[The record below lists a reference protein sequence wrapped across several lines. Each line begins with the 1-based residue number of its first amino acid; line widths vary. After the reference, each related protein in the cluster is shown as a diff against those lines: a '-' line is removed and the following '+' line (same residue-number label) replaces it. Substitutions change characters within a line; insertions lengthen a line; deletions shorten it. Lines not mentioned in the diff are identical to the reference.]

1 MLALVLP
8 AACGPL
14 ERTPP
19 ASVAG
24 EVKRVTF
31 EVVARDNRCEP
42 EVLAADREG
51 RAVLVTFQVVSVGKS
66 HLFVAPD
73 LGIRREVPAGTRVE
87 IPVLA
92 DRSGIY
98 RYACTSFRWI
108 GPLTAAGKLAI
119 R

>member
-1 MLALVLP
+1 MLALVLL
-8 AACGPL
+8 AACGRL
-14 ERTPP
+14 EQTPP
-19 ASVAG
+19 ATVAG

-42 EVLAADREG
+42 GVLATDREG
-51 RAVLVTFQVVSVGKS
+51 RAVLVTFQVVSVGKA
-66 HLFVAPD
+66 HLFLVPD
-73 LGIRREVPAGTRVE
+73 LGIRREVPAGTRLD

-98 RYACTSFRWI
+98 RYACASFRWI
-108 GPLTAAGKLAI
+108 GPLTATGKLAI